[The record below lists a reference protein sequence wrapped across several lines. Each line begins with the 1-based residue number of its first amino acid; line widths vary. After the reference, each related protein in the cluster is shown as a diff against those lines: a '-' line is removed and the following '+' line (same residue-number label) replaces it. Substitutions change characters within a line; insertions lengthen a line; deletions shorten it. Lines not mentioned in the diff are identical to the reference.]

1 LLQTMEAADVPTVPH
16 TTWAKTA
23 EGGKVEIY
31 TLTNAHGL
39 RARVMTWGASIV
51 EMSVPDRDGQL
62 ADVTLGFDS
71 PEPYLVPH
79 PFFGAIAGRFA
90 NRIAK
95 GKFTLDGHEHT
106 LATNNGPNHLHGG
119 VRGFDKRNWT
129 GEPVGANAV
138 RFRYT
143 SPNGEEGYP
152 GTLQAAATYTLTDN
166 DELRLDYEATTDQ
179 PTVLNLTNHAFWNLS
194 GHRDGAL
201 AEADIRAHELR
212 IPATRYT
219 VVDAESIPTGELRA
233 AADSVM
239 DFTTAKPLG
248 RDLAALKD
256 SPGSGYDHNYV
267 LDPAPSP
274 ALAAELRDPASGRTM
289 RVFTTEPA
297 IQLYTGNY
305 LNNVAGK
312 GGAIY
317 AKYAGVC
324 LETQHFP
331 DAPNQPSFPSA
342 VLRPGQT
349 FHSTT
354 VYQFS
359 SR

>member
-1 LLQTMEAADVPTVPH
+1 MTRE
-16 TTWAKTA
+16 TWGQTA
-23 EGGKVEIY
+23 EGAKVEIF

-39 RARVMTWGASIV
+39 RARLLTWGASIV
-51 EMSVPDRDGQL
+51 EMSVPDRDGRL

-71 PEPYLVPH
+71 AATYLAPN

-90 NRIAK
+90 NRIAR
-95 GKFTLDGHEHT
+95 GKFTLDGHEYT
-106 LATNNGPNHLHGG
+106 LATNNGANHLHGG
-119 VRGFDKRNWT
+119 VRGFDKRNWA
-129 GEPVGANAV
+129 GEPAGANAV

-143 SPNGEEGYP
+143 SPDGEEGYP
-152 GTLQAAATYTLTDN
+152 GTLQVAVTYTLTDE
-166 DELRLDYEATTDQ
+166 DELQLDYEATTDK

-194 GHRDGAL
+194 GHRGATL
-201 AEADIRAHELR
+201 VAVDIRTHELR
-212 IPATRYT
+212 IPASHYT
-219 VVDAESIPTGELRA
+219 VVDAESIPTGEQRPV
-233 AADSVM
+233 ADSVM
-239 DFTTAKPLG
+239 DFTKAKPLG

-274 ALAAELRDPASGRTM
+274 ALAAELHDPASGRTM
-289 RVFTTEPA
+289 RILTTEPA

-305 LNNVAGK
+305 LDNVAGK

-317 AKYAGVC
+317 ARYAGVC

-331 DAPNQPSFPSA
+331 DAPNRASFPST

-349 FHSTT
+349 FRSTT
-354 VYQFS
+354 IHQFS
-359 SR
+359 AR